1 MQPSVPVLVA
11 ARNLSVGATI
21 GAGDLAVRNVPP
33 SVVPDSAASRSE
45 AEGKTVAFGPIL
57 AGEIIRKEHL
67 VASGSLLAALRTY
80 APEGWSAVELPP
92 DTATGMEGLR
102 RGDRVELYGEV
113 PYGEKGTVVG
123 LIARAVILQTPE
135 AAKEGSKQYV
145 VAVPANSAPAVAE
158 AVVRNKKLAVVLPS
172 KEEKPGEVSVSDNS

>member
-1 MQPSVPVLVA
+1 MA

-33 SVVPDSAASRSE
+33 SVVPDSAVSRSE

-67 VASGSLLAALRTY
+67 TVSGSLLAALRTY

-102 RGDRVELYGEV
+102 RGDRVELYGEI

-135 AAKEGSKQYV
+135 KEGSKQYV

-158 AVVRNKKLAVVLPS
+158 AVVRNKKLAVVMPS